1 MPRAALAAAVLTA
14 ALLASA
20 PPADAAAPTITLL
33 APANGSTL
41 DLSATPQATFSWRVD
56 WSPAENTTVTWQLA
70 ADPAFTQ
77 QVMTQSQTCPASSPN
92 CFASTQATLPAPG
105 PSGTIWYWRVSL
117 TTSTG
122 PVSSPTWMFVAKKPD
137 ADHDGVDD
145 AHDNCPTV
153 PNPDQRD
160 SNRDGKGDACQPD
173 RVKPRVRVF
182 AGSAV
187 RGRRAF
193 VRFRAGDDRD
203 YVRFRVAFLYRGRM
217 AMWSDF
223 GFVRMGPSSPGTFYT
238 KGPLPRRIPA
248 GRYQACVTAWDKAGN
263 RAMSCAPYRIR

>member
-1 MPRAALAAAVLTA
+1 
-14 ALLASA
+14 
-20 PPADAAAPTITLL
+20 
-33 APANGSTL
+33 
-41 DLSATPQATFSWRVD
+41 
-56 WSPAENTTVTWQLA
+56 
-70 ADPAFTQ
+70 
-77 QVMTQSQTCPASSPN
+77 
-92 CFASTQATLPAPG
+92 
-105 PSGTIWYWRVSL
+105 
-117 TTSTG
+117 
-122 PVSSPTWMFVAKKPD
+122 MFVARKPD

-173 RVKPRVRVF
+173 RVKPRVKVF
-182 AGSAV
+182 AGAAV

-203 YVRFRVAFLYRGRM
+203 YVRFRVAFMYRGRL

-223 GFVRMGPSSPGTFYT
+223 GFLRMGPSSPGTFYT